1 MVKINFT
8 CVAPRDSAVEDSIY
22 VVTKDIEVT
31 QSLREV
37 CKEIYL
43 DLIINEGVLDR
54 TGNLEEVEL
63 FGLKISLNQKDSEK
77 QFFPNFRLG
86 NQGEVIFFEGAE
98 MYTYDWN
105 LKELYELHNKGYLK
119 GEKDEIIF
127 EPPFTGFGA
136 SFADI
141 PINEILKI
149 FEIVSDLRTLY
160 AGVKWITSY
169 VSDYKAKKEI
179 REVAKKWESDQGIYS
194 VSQLRKFIEEHGPWT
209 IAKLKQ
215 ALQIK
220 EEFAHL
226 LLYSLGY
233 DPQEDIWVARVS
245 ENGLK
250 RYDAWIEGE
259 KETML
264 QVIEERNKNL
274 QG

>member
-8 CVAPRDSAVEDSIY
+8 CVAPSDSADEDSLY

-37 CKEIYL
+37 CKEIYS

-54 TGNLEEVEL
+54 TGNLEEIEL
-63 FGLKISLNQKDSEK
+63 FGLKMSLNQKDSEK

-86 NQGEVIFFEGAE
+86 NQGEVIFFEGIE

-105 LKELYELHNKGYLK
+105 LKELYELHNMGYLK

-136 SFADI
+136 PIADI
-141 PINEILKI
+141 PINEILQV
-149 FEIVSDLRTLY
+149 FEIAFDLQALYRGIKRT
-160 AGVKWITSY
+160 KSF

-179 REVAKKWESDQGIYS
+179 REVAKKWESVQGIYS
-194 VSQLRKFIEEHGPWT
+194 VPQLRKFIEEHGPWT

-233 DPQEDIWVARVS
+233 DPRGDIWVARV
-245 ENGLK
+245 NNDGLK
-250 RYDAWIEGE
+250 RYESWIEGE
-259 KETML
+259 DKVK
-264 QVIEERNKNL
+264 QQFIEERTKNL
-274 QG
+274 

>member
-160 AGVKWITSY
+160 AGVKWTTSY

-179 REVAKKWESDQGIYS
+179 REVAKNWESDQGIYS
-194 VSQLRKFIEEHGPWT
+194 VPQLRKFIEEHGPWT

-233 DPQEDIWVARVS
+233 DPQGDIWVARVS
-245 ENGLK
+245 ESGLK
-250 RYDAWIEGE
+250 RYAAWIEGE

-264 QVIEERNKNL
+264 QVIEERSKNL